1 MNKTINMTMPQG
13 VYDLLLAAIGSQ
25 IDQLRQKADSVT
37 AMPSPIPALQ
47 ARHEA
52 LAEQMEAE
60 AETLEQLL
68 QQM

>member
-1 MNKTINMTMPQG
+1 MDKTINITIPQG
-13 VYDLLLAAIGSQ
+13 VYDLLIASVGAQ
-25 IDQLRQKADSVT
+25 ATQLRERAT
-37 AMPSPIPALQ
+37 NLIATTCPIPALQ

-52 LAEQMEAE
+52 LAERMEAE